1 MLLSQHQKLA
11 NDLMATL
18 TPKHYNKEVFFV
30 LPGDVRLAL
39 FFYHISSITDEKFAA
54 KIPNCWCSLAFVE
67 GEKPQRNQQ
76 TKLMVST
83 CDRNSYMKFRMEPEA
98 CMSRER

>member
-39 FFYHISSITDEKFAA
+39 FFYHISSIMDEKFAA

-67 GEKPQRNQQ
+67 GEKA
-76 TKLMVST
+76 
-83 CDRNSYMKFRMEPEA
+83 PEKPTNKTNG
-98 CMSRER
+98 